1 MLKTGDII
9 KTEVEVKVA
18 GSYDVIVCGG
28 GTAGCVAAIASARN
42 GASTALLESGYFLGG
57 MMSGGNAGLTKSIVH
72 GKDADTQ
79 TKIVE
84 ILRTDPAKVRLVGGI
99 PLEIIHRMLGS
110 GAAVGT
116 GGTAASY
123 VYTDSHEFKIMLFD
137 MMREAG
143 VHVLLHAPVCDIF
156 KKDGRITGVV
166 TQAKTGRLA
175 YLGKQIIDATGDGD
189 IAALAGV
196 PFNLGVG
203 PEDAV
208 YKQGLSALGTL
219 QNIGSMF
226 RIGGVDFDRFVTHI
240 KDHPEAFAVQRF
252 GLQTY
257 EEFIKAHEKGEMMI
271 GLGKTPSGKTFQIY
285 NYPRKGVMIG
295 CISVKGSRNGLDAE
309 ELTQAEYDV
318 MVAAKNLVAEMH
330 TLPGFEDAFVLD
342 VPQAGVRETRHF
354 EGEYK
359 MTVADILTQREF
371 EDTIGKGCHPID
383 IHPLPNE
390 VKEIPQ
396 RDEWYFN
403 IPYRCLVAKGIE
415 NLLLAGRCISSTREA
430 AGCTRPTVPCM
441 VSGEA
446 AGTAAAICIK
456 NDTDAARDID
466 IGSLRQQLIK
476 QGACI

>member
-1 MLKTGDII
+1 MLKAGDVI
-9 KTEVEVKVA
+9 KTEIEVRIA
-18 GSYDVIVCGG
+18 GEYDVIVCGG
-28 GTAGCVAAIASARN
+28 GTAGCVAAIAAARS
-42 GASTALLESGYFLGG
+42 GVSTLLLEGGYFLGG
-57 MMSGGNAGLTKSIVH
+57 MMSAGNAGLTKAIMH

-84 ILRTDPAKVRLVGGI
+84 TLRNDPERVRLVGGI
-99 PLEIIHRMLGS
+99 PLEMIHRLLEN

-137 MMREAG
+137 MMKEAG
-143 VHVLLHAPVCDIF
+143 VHVMLHSPVCGVF
-156 KKDGRITGVV
+156 REDGAITGVAV
-166 TQAKTGRLA
+166 QVKNGRQGYA
-175 YLGKQIIDATGDGD
+175 GRYFIDATGDGD
-189 IAALAGV
+189 LAAMAGV
-196 PFNLGVG
+196 RFTLGVG

-226 RIGGVDFDRFVTHI
+226 RIGGVDFDGYVAHI
-240 KDHPEAFAVQRF
+240 KKHPEAFAVQRF

-257 EEFIKAHEKGEMMI
+257 EEFIKAHERGEMMI
-271 GLGKTPSGKTFQIY
+271 GLGKAPSGRTFQIY
-285 NYPRKGVMIG
+285 NYPRKGIMIG
-295 CISVKGSRNGLDAE
+295 CISVKGSRNGLDTE

-318 MVAAKNLVAEMH
+318 MTAAKSLVDEMH
-330 TLPGFEDAFVLD
+330 SLPGFKNAFVLD

-359 MTVADILTQREF
+359 MNVADILLQREF

-396 RDEWYFN
+396 KDEWYFN
-403 IPYRCLVAKGIE
+403 IPYRCLVAKGVD

-430 AGCTRPTVPCM
+430 AGCTRPTIPCM

-446 AGTAAAICIK
+446 AGTAAAICV
-456 NDTDAARDID
+456 NENVGAARDID
-466 IGSLRQQLIK
+466 VQILRKQLRE
-476 QGACI
+476 QGARI